1 MYDDHS
7 VAQLSSR
14 LRIVL
19 EGGPQPCVFD
29 LREGESALVGQAV
42 GCQLRIDD
50 NTVAPHQCLLE
61 LRNGTL
67 FLHNWSEAVGATV
80 NGNAVGDEVIL
91 DLSDTVEFGDYRLRF
106 NDEPH
111 TDESPAPEP
120 SIQEFD
126 SQVEL
131 PPVEPETH
139 QAPPSP
145 KPVESVEDSTISLLH
160 AEIAFL
166 QKELEERDAI
176 IASGPTIVAQPE
188 PETPKVSEKRF
199 KELMQEL
206 QASDARLVHMS
217 NELRLL
223 EETRAAEQEER
234 HQITEWVN
242 QIEKLSTKRNDE
254 ALAEIE
260 FLRQRFEREKADR
273 LTEQQRA
280 DNSLQAEGE
289 VEKRLKDTLTVL
301 RRDHESLREK
311 YDESVARSHELEK
324 DCDALRSANSE
335 EAITERVNEAIRS
348 ERLAIAQERA
358 QVSRREHEFNCKL
371 RELELQLDDKSRVS
385 EADTKFK
392 AFRETLQELHQQ
404 EKAEYVAPSLGQQLI
419 TLWRR
424 LDGPTDKE

>member
-7 VAQLSSR
+7 VAQLPAC

-19 EGGPQPCVFD
+19 EGGPHQCVVD
-29 LREGESALVGQAV
+29 LHEGESALVGQAA
-42 GCQLRIDD
+42 GCQLRVDD
-50 NTVAPHQCLLE
+50 KTVAPHQCLLE
-61 LRNGTL
+61 MRNGAL
-67 FLHNWSEAVGATV
+67 FLHNWSETTGATV

-91 DLSDTVEFGDYRLRF
+91 DLTDTVEFGTYRLRF
-106 NDEPH
+106 IEQTHPSETSDAGSTLSELDGTIDLRPI
-111 TDESPAPEP
+111 ES
-120 SIQEFD
+120 
-126 SQVEL
+126 
-131 PPVEPETH
+131 ETR
-139 QAPPSP
+139 QAPSAP

-166 QKELEERDAI
+166 QKELEERDAA
-176 IASGPTIVAQPE
+176 IASGPATMFKPE
-188 PETPKVSEKRF
+188 PESPRVSEKRF
-199 KELMQEL
+199 KELMLEL

-217 NELRLL
+217 SELRLL

-234 HQITEWVN
+234 RQITEWVN
-242 QIEKLSTKRNDE
+242 QIENLSTKRNDE
-254 ALAEIE
+254 ARAEIE

-280 DNSLQAEGE
+280 DNSLQADGE

-301 RRDHESLREK
+301 RRDHETLREK
-311 YDESVARSHELEK
+311 YDDSIARSHELEK
-324 DCDALRSANSE
+324 ECDDLRSANSE
-335 EAITERVNEAIRS
+335 EAITQRVNEAIRA

-358 QVSRREHEFNCKL
+358 QVSRREHEFSCKL

-385 EADTKFK
+385 DADSKFQ
-392 AFRETLQELHQQ
+392 AFREKLQELHQE
-404 EKAEYVAPSLGQQLI
+404 EKADYVAPSLGQQLV